1 MRYSRQIVF
10 EKIGQDGQEKI
21 RKANVTILGLGAIG
35 SKSAELLTRAGIG
48 SLTLIDR
55 DIVEESNLQRQSL
68 FTEQDINQPK
78 ALIAK
83 SHLGKI
89 NSSTKVKAHFKDI
102 NHRNIEEYIKQ
113 NLVLDCTDNMQTR
126 FLLNEFCFKK
136 NISWIY
142 TAIIESAGM
151 LFNIIPKKTPCL
163 TCIFNEINQPLDS
176 CDVSGIIN
184 TIAPLASSLQTTE
197 ALKHITNK
205 TTTKELLYFDVWKNK
220 IERIKVKK
228 QSNCPTCNSQ
238 FSYLNGEKMSEAV
251 KLCGTNSYQIQGPK
265 LKLKEVAS
273 KLEKIDKVIL
283 NDYCLLFK
291 ELTIFNDGRVLIKA
305 QNEKQARSIYTKYIG
320 Y

>member
-10 EKIGQDGQEKI
+10 EKIGNDGQEKI
-21 RKANVTILGLGAIG
+21 KKANVTILGLGAIG

-48 SLTLIDR
+48 SLILIDR

-78 ALIAK
+78 AIVAK
-83 SHLGKI
+83 AHLEKI
-89 NSSTKVKAHFKDI
+89 NSNTKIKAFFKDI
-102 NHRNIEEYIKQ
+102 NHKNIEEYIKPTI
-113 NLVLDCTDNMQTR
+113 VLDCTDNMQTR

-136 NISWIY
+136 KIPWIY
-142 TAIIESAGM
+142 AAIIESTGM
-151 LFNIIPKKTPCL
+151 LFSIIPEKTPCL

-184 TIAPLASSLQTTE
+184 TIAPLASSIQTTE
-197 ALKHITNK
+197 ALKYIIHK
-205 TTTKELLYFDVWKNK
+205 STTKDLLYFDVWKNK
-220 IERIKVKK
+220 IEKIRVSK
-228 QSNCPTCNSQ
+228 QSSCPTCNSN
-238 FSYLNGEKMSEAV
+238 FSYLSGEKINEAI

-265 LKLKEVAS
+265 LKLKEVAN
-273 KLEKIDKVIL
+273 KLEKIDNVIL

-291 ELTIFNDGRVLIKA
+291 ELTIFNDGRALLKA